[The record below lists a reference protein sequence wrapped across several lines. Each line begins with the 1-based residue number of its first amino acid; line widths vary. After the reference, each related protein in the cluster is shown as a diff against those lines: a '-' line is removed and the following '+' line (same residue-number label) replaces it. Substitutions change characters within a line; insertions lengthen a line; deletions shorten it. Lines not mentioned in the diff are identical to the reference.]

1 MKLVYNFKGRK
12 YEFPV
17 KETPTELKMCGFGI
31 CGVTKT
37 SYNKLNLYSMK
48 GKISMEYKNINR
60 RQKKIILKESLDS
73 FNKYAT
79 FQGLIFVDDSF
90 KVLNKEEQLAI
101 LLHEGGHAFGDTL
114 NEEYC
119 DKCAIAVVGE
129 QILVSAL
136 EKLYLY
142 IAQGDIELAKMI
154 LKNNIE
160 TCYAH
165 REKFHWDIL
174 K

>member
-1 MKLVYNFKGRK
+1 MKLVYTYKNKRF
-12 YEFPV
+12 EFPV
-17 KETPTELKMCGFGI
+17 KETPQELKLCGFGI
-31 CGVTKT
+31 CGVTRSSFNGFNENIFKAKIAMEP
-37 SYNKLNLYSMK
+37 SNKRK
-48 GKISMEYKNINR
+48 R
-60 RQKKIILKESLDS
+60 KKMLKESRDS
-73 FNKYAT
+73 LNKMLTY
-79 FQGLIFVDDSF
+79 QGLIFIDDSF